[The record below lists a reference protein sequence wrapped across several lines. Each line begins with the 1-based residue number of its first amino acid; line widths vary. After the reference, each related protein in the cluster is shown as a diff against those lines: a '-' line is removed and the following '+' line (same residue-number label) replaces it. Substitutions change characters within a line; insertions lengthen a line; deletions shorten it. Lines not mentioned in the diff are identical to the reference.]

1 MIIRSWSI
9 QSIGSWIFLNMPGG
23 TTAVVPSS
31 SAPFNV
37 ASNSL
42 LTPMTNPLLQAWA
55 DANPDCYI
63 HDLSTGEI
71 IPPMTIR
78 TDDPGDL
85 LPSELDPWPPSD
97 EEIEERE
104 KQALFDDY
112 MAGIPDPAER
122 NRNLK

>member
-1 MIIRSWSI
+1 
-9 QSIGSWIFLNMPGG
+9 
-23 TTAVVPSS
+23 
-31 SAPFNV
+31 
-37 ASNSL
+37 
-42 LTPMTNPLLQAWA
+42 MT
-55 DANPDCYI
+55 
-63 HDLSTGEI
+63 
-71 IPPMTIR
+71 TIR

-122 NRNLK
+122 NRSLK

>member
-1 MIIRSWSI
+1 
-9 QSIGSWIFLNMPGG
+9 MPGG
-23 TTAVVPSS
+23 TTAAVPSS

-37 ASNSL
+37 ASNPSSI
-42 LTPMTNPLLQAWA
+42 TMT
-55 DANPDCYI
+55 
-63 HDLSTGEI
+63 
-71 IPPMTIR
+71 TIR
-78 TDDPGDL
+78 TDDDPGDL